1 MTFLQWRRENRMERI
16 SFFLAQIDASDS
28 LVPDLHK
35 GGLSRSGLTVLLA
48 ACGIVTFFILCW
60 AIFIRKRPDDSSRR
74 YSYPSR
80 DSKGNNGENTG
91 GGAQT
96 GRRGRRRR
104 KRRSR
109 NPTLAETGGLPP
121 IRSDGYFED
130 PP

>member
-1 MTFLQWRRENRMERI
+1 MERI
-16 SFFLAQIDASDS
+16 AFFLAQIDVKDS

-35 GGLSRSGLTVLLA
+35 SGLSRGGLTALFA
-48 ACGIVTFFILCW
+48 ACGIVTFLILCW

-74 YSYPSR
+74 YTYPSR
-80 DSKGNNGENTG
+80 DSKGNHAENVSEAKTD
-91 GGAQT
+91 
-96 GRRGRRRR
+96 RRSRRRR

>member
-1 MTFLQWRRENRMERI
+1 MERI
-16 SFFLAQIDASDS
+16 SFLLAQIDAGDGLMPS
-28 LVPDLHK
+28 LHK

-48 ACGIVTFFILCW
+48 ACGIVTFVVLCW

-74 YSYPSR
+74 YTYPSR
-80 DSKGNNGENTG
+80 DSKGNN
-91 GGAQT
+91 AQTISEAKT

>member
-1 MTFLQWRRENRMERI
+1 MERV
-16 SFFLAQIDASDS
+16 SFFLAQIDVQDS
-28 LVPDLHK
+28 LMPNLHK
-35 GGLSRSGLTVLLA
+35 GGLSRSGFAMLFA
-48 ACGIVTFFILCW
+48 ACAIVTFLVLCW

-74 YSYPSR
+74 YTYPSR
-80 DSKGNNGENTG
+80 DSKGSSGNNSESK
-91 GGAQT
+91 T

-121 IRSDGYFED
+121 IRAEGYFED

>member
-1 MTFLQWRRENRMERI
+1 MTFLQSRRENSMDRI
-16 SFFLAQIDASDS
+16 SFFLAQIDAQDS
-28 LVPDLHK
+28 LVPNLQK
-35 GGLSRSGLTVLLA
+35 GGLSRNGLA
-48 ACGIVTFFILCW
+48 ALFAACAIVTFLILFW

-80 DSKGNNGENTG
+80 DSKGNSADNISGSKS
-91 GGAQT
+91 

-109 NPTLAETGGLPP
+109 NPTLAETGGLPA
-121 IRSDGYFED
+121 IRSEGYFED

>member
-1 MTFLQWRRENRMERI
+1 MERI
-16 SFFLAQIDASDS
+16 SFILAQIDIQDS
-28 LVPDLHK
+28 LVPNLHK
-35 GGLSRSGLTVLLA
+35 SGLSRSGMAALFA
-48 ACGIVTFFILCW
+48 ACAIVTFLVLCW

-74 YSYPSR
+74 YTYPSR
-80 DSKGNNGENTG
+80 DSKGNKTG
-91 GGAQT
+91 NNSESKT

-121 IRSDGYFED
+121 IRAEGYFED

>member
-1 MTFLQWRRENRMERI
+1 MERI
-16 SFFLAQIDASDS
+16 SLFLAQIDVQDS
-28 LVPDLHK
+28 LPTLHK
-35 GGLSRSGLTVLLA
+35 GGLSRGGLAVLFA
-48 ACGIVTFFILCW
+48 ACALVTFLILFW
-60 AIFIRKRPDDSSRR
+60 AIFVRKRPDDSSRR
-74 YSYPSR
+74 YTYPSR
-80 DSKGNNGENTG
+80 DSKGNNTENISR
-91 GGAQT
+91 AKF